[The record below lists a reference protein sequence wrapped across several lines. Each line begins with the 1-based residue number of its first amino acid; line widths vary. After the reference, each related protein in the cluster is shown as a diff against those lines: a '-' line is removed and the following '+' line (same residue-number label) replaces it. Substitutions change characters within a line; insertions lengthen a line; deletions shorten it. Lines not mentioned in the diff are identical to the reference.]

1 MKIGLLVGWGLFCD
15 GYVTNFR
22 VINKEMF
29 GDTIMKFK
37 FNSIMFI
44 LHSVYSIS
52 VKTIL
57 YSLKFLRTNLIIII
71 SIYIELF
78 ENQTCL
84 FSNYSNFIHLEI
96 TLNNS

>member
-1 MKIGLLVGWGLFCD
+1 MLWDPINEVLICVMVVGENWIASWLGFI

-44 LHSVYSIS
+44 MFTQFQF
-52 VKTIL
+52 KL
-57 YSLKFLRTNLIIII
+57 Y
-71 SIYIELF
+71 YIV
-78 ENQTCL
+78 
-84 FSNYSNFIHLEI
+84 
-96 TLNNS
+96 

>member
-1 MKIGLLVGWGLFCD
+1 MVVGENWIASWLGFI

-44 LHSVYSIS
+44 MFTQFQL
-52 VKTIL
+52 KL
-57 YSLKFLRTNLIIII
+57 Y
-71 SIYIELF
+71 YIV
-78 ENQTCL
+78 
-84 FSNYSNFIHLEI
+84 
-96 TLNNS
+96 

>member
-1 MKIGLLVGWGLFCD
+1 VKIGLLVGWGLFCD

-44 LHSVYSIS
+44 VFTQFQL
-52 VKTIL
+52 KL
-57 YSLKFLRTNLIIII
+57 Y
-71 SIYIELF
+71 YIV
-78 ENQTCL
+78 
-84 FSNYSNFIHLEI
+84 
-96 TLNNS
+96 